1 MANENLIRH
10 NREVIKQIIQSNSKE
25 RFEKKGQERL
35 ENTRQVATEALGY
48 ILRKGTGTHESNQ
61 KRIKEVLRYYKLHD
75 Y

>member
-1 MANENLIRH
+1 MANDNLIRH
-10 NREVIKQIIQSNSKE
+10 NREVIKQVIQSNSKE
-25 RFEKKGQERL
+25 KFEKKGQERL
-35 ENTRQVATEALGY
+35 ENTRQVATEALDY